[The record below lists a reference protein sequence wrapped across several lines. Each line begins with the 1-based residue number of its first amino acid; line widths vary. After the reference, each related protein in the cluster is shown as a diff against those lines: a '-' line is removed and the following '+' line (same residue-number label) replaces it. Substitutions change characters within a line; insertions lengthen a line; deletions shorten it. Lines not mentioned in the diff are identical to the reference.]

1 MIRNGDFSEGWND
14 LEPTDWFLINQEP
27 IGWKLELLDLGGSLY
42 DDPNTQ
48 VRGIPECTHKLSE
61 QLPPNEQIGQKNALI
76 LAGNATY
83 KIFSANA
90 SFGASLSQTVTGLEP
105 GSSVTV
111 TVPIQVHLHGEK
123 DMYGAESG
131 VWLNDEGGWVNG
143 YKMGDRKWYV
153 HVVQTTVPA
162 NGEVALVIRMKSKW
176 ARPKDF
182 FIDNVTMEGVAD
194 DGEINLPPGGE
205 QELSRQTISLSGNS
219 KASKVRLVISE
230 RQGEQWVLKQ
240 DLTEALQGECQ
251 LEIVL
256 LSEAEEE
263 MVSFDLNAK
272 GIDFGAEDISFSS
285 ESADVAPLAAPVD
298 LGQRVLGMDVSYAQG
313 LTVNFEKAADMGV
326 KYCFIRAGSGKTERD
341 ANYDH
346 NFAEAGRVGMLRGI
360 YYYLYPEATA
370 RVGSAADHT
379 PEGQARRFAAM
390 LKPDAELGAVLD
402 VEDTS
407 LTPGDVKRFVD
418 EFKKHD
424 PYKRPLMIYTAAWFW
439 NASRGFSGS
448 SIAWTVDHPLWVAHY
463 THSTEPIKPA
473 TTFKVAIPQP
483 WNTYTFH
490 QWTAVGGALAKQN
503 SMNLD
508 LNYFQG
514 SLSDLQAWAGTD
526 GQVKSIDVKPVGT
539 KYVTAPAGLRMRSE
553 PSATQSVILKTLP
566 WAEPVEVLEEGPW
579 DFIRSGEEEGYA
591 SSQFLSTENPLGT
604 GQPAGEFKFD
614 VWPTNDKVVTQKF
627 GEDPEFYKKVSN
639 GFLPG
644 HEGVDLKAPYGSPYF
659 AVAPGMV
666 TRVSDRNFE
675 GKESPYGWH
684 VVVDHGSGYS
694 TLYAHAAPNI
704 LVKVGDKVAAGQIL
718 AHSGNTGNTSGP
730 HLHLTLKKKGSSL
743 PGWPSEYVDP
753 WPFLE
758 PLFNTIQPPM
768 GGLVEGYLYSRSLDM
783 RGNQIAIAQLDLNM
797 REKPSSDSDLVA
809 TVPTGSSV
817 RLLSTTPENGYYRCE
832 ASVDIE
838 SQPKKV
844 RNKPQEEQIDLL
856 AFVKGDGRQYEV
868 RNSFGGQERFQSQT
882 EGLTFYQVKNSQWE
896 QFFYNNDFI
905 YRDIDTSP
913 GNGRYYRLTDPDSQK
928 GSRWLR
934 RHMAIGDTYTQQR
947 KVQFYKKADGSPS
960 SDNSGDVTDHIKL
973 VAYHPTYK
981 FQTGLEI
988 ADVIELHWIEN
999 EQDHTAKEKY
1009 FYAKGFGMVGW
1020 ARGHEDPNSP
1030 AWSAVSE
1037 IHASG
1042 TRKELSR
1049 ERVTIR

>member
-1 MIRNGDFSEGWND
+1 MIRNGNFSEGWTD
-14 LEPTDWFLINQEP
+14 LPATDWFLINQQP
-27 IGWKLELLDLGGSLY
+27 IGWKLEILDLGESLY
-42 DDPNTQ
+42 DDPNSQ
-48 VRGIPECTHKLSE
+48 VRGIPECTHKLSK
-61 QLPPNEQIGQKNALI
+61 QLPPNEQIGQKDALI

-90 SFGASLSQTVTGLEP
+90 SFGAALSQTVTGLEP
-105 GSSVTV
+105 GSTVTV
-111 TVPIQVHLHGEK
+111 TVPIQVHLNGEQ
-123 DMYGAESG
+123 DIYGAESS
-131 VWLNDEGGWVNG
+131 VWLNGEGGWANG
-143 YKMGDRKWYV
+143 HTMGDRKWYR
-153 HVVQTTVPA
+153 HIVQTTVPA
-162 NGEVALVIRMKSKW
+162 NGQVELIIRVKSKW

-182 FIDNVTMEGVAD
+182 FFDNVTMDAVAD
-194 DGEINLPPGGE
+194 DGDISLPPGGE

-219 KASKVRLVISE
+219 KANKVRLVVSE

-240 DLTEALQGECQ
+240 ALTEALQGECQ

-263 MVSFDLNAK
+263 MASFDLNAK
-272 GIDFGAEDISFSS
+272 GINFGAEDSSFSS
-285 ESADVAPLAAPVD
+285 ESADIAPLAAPVD

-313 LTVNFEKAADMGV
+313 LTVDFEKAADMGV

-346 NFAEAGRVGMLRGI
+346 NYAEAGRMGMLRGI
-360 YYYLYPEATA
+360 YYYLYPEAAA
-370 RVGSAADHT
+370 RVGNAADHT

-402 VEDTS
+402 VEDAS

-418 EFKKHD
+418 EFQKYD
-424 PYKRPLMIYTAAWFW
+424 PYKRPLMIYTGAWFW

-448 SIAWTVDHPLWVAHY
+448 SLTWVANHPLWVAHY
-463 THSTEPIKPA
+463 TSNTEPIKPA
-473 TTFKVAIPQP
+473 TTFQVAVPQP
-483 WNTYTFH
+483 WNSYAFH
-490 QWTAVGGALAKQN
+490 QWTAVGGALANHQ
-503 SMNLD
+503 SVDLD

-514 SLSDLQAWAGTD
+514 SLSDLQAWSITP
-526 GQVKSIDVKPVGT
+526 GQTKSVAPKSIGK
-539 KYVTAPAGLRMRSE
+539 KYVTAPAGLHMRDK
-553 PSATQSVILKTLP
+553 PSGESIKLMP
-566 WAEPVEVLEEGPW
+566 WAEAVDVLEEGAW
-579 DFIRSGEEEGYA
+579 DFIRSGADEGYS
-591 SSQFLSTENPLGT
+591 SSQFLSTENPLGE
-604 GQPAGEFKFD
+604 GLPDGDFKFV
-614 VWPTNDKVVTQKF
+614 VWPTNDKVITQKF
-627 GEDPEFYKKVSN
+627 GEDPEFYKKVSK

-644 HEGVDLKAPYGSPYF
+644 HEGIDLKAPFGSPYF

-666 TRVSDRNFE
+666 IRVSDRNFE

-753 WPFLE
+753 GPFLE
-758 PLFNTIQPPM
+758 PLFNVIQPPM
-768 GGLVEGYLYSRSLDM
+768 GNLMEGYLYGRSMDM
-783 RGNQIAIAQLDLNM
+783 RGNQNAIAQLDLNM

-809 TVPTGSSV
+809 TVPAGSTV
-817 RLLSTTPENGYYRCE
+817 RLLSATPENGYYRCE
-832 ASVDIE
+832 ASVDID

-844 RNKPQEEQIDLL
+844 RDKPQEEQIDLL

-934 RHMAIGDTYTQQR
+934 RNMAIGDTYTQRR
-947 KVQFYKKADGSPS
+947 KVQFYKKSDGSLS
-960 SDNSGDVTDHIKL
+960 SDNSGEVTDNIKL

-988 ADVIELHWIEN
+988 ADVVELHWIEN
-999 EQDHTAKEKY
+999 AQDHTPKEKY

-1037 IHASG
+1037 IHAPG
-1042 TRKELSR
+1042 TRDELSR
-1049 ERVTIR
+1049 ERVNIR